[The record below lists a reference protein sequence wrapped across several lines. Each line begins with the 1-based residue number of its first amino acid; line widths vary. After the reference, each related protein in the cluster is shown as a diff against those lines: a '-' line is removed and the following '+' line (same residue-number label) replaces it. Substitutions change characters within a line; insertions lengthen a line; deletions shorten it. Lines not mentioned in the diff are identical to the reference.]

1 MGLKLVNINKS
12 FGLGIGKP
20 KEQVLKNVNIE
31 INDGEM
37 VAIVGRKG
45 SGKTTLMNIMTG
57 LVRPTSGYYLVDG
70 KVMGIGRSFQLA
82 NFRAKKCGII
92 TRNQLL
98 VQDLTLYDNITM
110 PLNHRFMM
118 KKKKLKRAREVLRGL
133 GLKGKGKFYPG
144 DFSVLDQQKICAG
157 RAMIGEPKY
166 IFADEPTGN
175 LSSSDVDRF
184 MDFLEV
190 LNSAGYTIIVFT
202 YSKRVASHC
211 HRMIPVTG
219 EDVPENPEQND
230 EPLPEMPGHTVVGS
244 NSEPTDTEETAPE
257 PGIEES
263 PEVHEIINDEEP
275 EQTEAPAAES
285 DVSES
290 VPSADVIVEE
300 PVDEGMT
307 KNPEE
312 DPLETDLS
320 EEKFSD
326 EESATGKADSNGIKK
341 SNGRKKKK

>member
-20 KEQVLKNVNIE
+20 KEQVLKNVNME

-57 LVRPTSGYYLVDG
+57 LERPSSGYYLIDG
-70 KVMGIGRSFQLA
+70 KVMGVGRAFQLA
-82 NFRAKKCGII
+82 MFRSKKCGII
-92 TRNQLL
+92 TRKPLL

-110 PLNHRFMM
+110 PLNHRFMT
-118 KKKKLKRAREVLRGL
+118 KKKRLKRAREVLRGL

-166 IFADEPTGN
+166 IFCDEPTGN
-175 LSSSDVDRF
+175 LASSDVDRF

-219 EDVPENPEQND
+219 EDAPEEEKQNEENLPEKPGHTIVGGGVEQND
-230 EPLPEMPGHTVVGS
+230 A
-244 NSEPTDTEETAPE
+244 EPTEEDEATSE
-257 PGIEES
+257 SS
-263 PEVHEIINDEEP
+263 PEVHEIKDDGAEQNEGSNEEAAETESADETLTTDEIVDEEP
-275 EQTEAPAAES
+275 EVEKDLTAEDEELIEEAS
-285 DVSES
+285 DSEED
-290 VPSADVIVEE
+290 AE
-300 PVDEGMT
+300 PV
-307 KNPEE
+307 
-312 DPLETDLS
+312 
-320 EEKFSD
+320 
-326 EESATGKADSNGIKK
+326 AKK
-341 SNGRKKKK
+341 SGRKSSGRKKKK